1 MGDRSSI
8 IIRQRSCDDK
18 GIEIYGHWAG
28 TQICQERLGLQKHAG
43 MMKSILRALL
53 YKIFLIILLIQMAL

>member
-18 GIEIYGHWAG
+18 GIEITG
-28 TQICQERLGLQKHAG
+28 TGQVRK
-43 MMKSILRALL
+43 
-53 YKIFLIILLIQMAL
+53 